1 MFNRVQITQLIS
13 HANLRLIYRST
24 YKFYEYFLGD
34 ASEEASVIC
43 RTLQGSAHI
52 EEDFMERT
60 NTEMY
65 RISFGPGETEKP
77 CEGKRSFLDIIYLKK
92 TNCSVEK
99 FVLTFLTK
107 SQLISYVNSNFFVD
121 KTVNECQ
128 QK

>member
-1 MFNRVQITQLIS
+1 MI
-13 HANLRLIYRST
+13 
-24 YKFYEYFLGD
+24 FLGD

-77 CEGKRSFLDIIYLKK
+77 CEGKHSYIILYIVYIFKYYYI
-92 TNCSVEK
+92 
-99 FVLTFLTK
+99 FIF
-107 SQLISYVNSNFFVD
+107 
-121 KTVNECQ
+121 
-128 QK
+128 